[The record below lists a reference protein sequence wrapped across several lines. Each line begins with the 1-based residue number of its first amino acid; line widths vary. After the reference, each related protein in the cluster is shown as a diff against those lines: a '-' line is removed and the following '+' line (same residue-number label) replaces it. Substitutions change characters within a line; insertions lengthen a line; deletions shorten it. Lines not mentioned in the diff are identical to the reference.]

1 MYNSLIGSRDK
12 NLWTLEQ
19 NPPPETWSLIVVKIC
34 YGIPK
39 FNNVFTGVR
48 TKSDKSTISTYIIL
62 YDQLQSKPRIYATA
76 FKPAYIRLV
85 LRFVQRKRHERK
97 KCHSVTAFVT
107 FLAFSSTDKKTH
119 SLTIRMSVRCIA
131 NWMAPSWKLHNV
143 AESTAKGGICNMGLS
158 FKDLRN

>member
-48 TKSDKSTISTYIIL
+48 KKSDKSTISTYIIL
-62 YDQLQSKPRIYATA
+62 YDKLQSEPPIYDTA

-97 KCHSVTAFVT
+97 KISLRYCFCNISCILKHRYENTQFNNTHVSAVHCKLNGTVMKVT
-107 FLAFSSTDKKTH
+107 
-119 SLTIRMSVRCIA
+119 
-131 NWMAPSWKLHNV
+131 
-143 AESTAKGGICNMGLS
+143 
-158 FKDLRN
+158 